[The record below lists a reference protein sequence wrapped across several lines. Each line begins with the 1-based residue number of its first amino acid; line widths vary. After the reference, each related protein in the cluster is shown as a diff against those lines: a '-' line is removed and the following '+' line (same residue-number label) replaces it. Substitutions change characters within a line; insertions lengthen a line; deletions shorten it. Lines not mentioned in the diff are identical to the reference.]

1 MPEVVGGV
9 GSAEVLD
16 LLLLT
21 DVAPGGWGSGR
32 TALEVEPRLGEF
44 AGLELDESVCEML
57 LGSYGD
63 VQTDKIV
70 TFGRIKQ

>member
-9 GSAEVLD
+9 GSAEVFD
-16 LLLLT
+16 LLLLI
-21 DVAPGGWGSGR
+21 DAAPGGWGSGR
-32 TALEVEPRLGEF
+32 TALEEEPRLGEF

-63 VQTDKIV
+63 VQTNKLV
-70 TFGRIKQ
+70 TFGQTRQ